1 MLRHNLADAVRA
13 LGRAKRDPGLERSL
27 EQTFE
32 NSSRRMNAWLVADQS
47 SPSEHAA
54 KNEQLL
60 RLAEALARIPDA
72 QREAVVLHHLQEWPL
87 AEVAEQLG
95 RSESAVAGLLHR
107 GLKSLRHML
116 EDSK

>member
-1 MLRHNLADAVRA
+1 MTAPTGSRCHRQLNIAGKLIGTEPADTETTA
-13 LGRAKRDPGLERSL
+13 S
-27 EQTFE
+27 Q
-32 NSSRRMNAWLVADQS
+32 
-47 SPSEHAA
+47 
-54 KNEQLL
+54 NEQLL
-60 RLAEALARIPDA
+60 RLAAALARIPDA

-107 GLKSLRHML
+107 GLKSLRRML